1 MQDTLCGHLHAPAPA
16 TFITQDW
23 AAYRDEAHL
32 AWSLLYERRMATL
45 GQTGSRVFLDGARAI
60 GLGATQVPDL
70 AAVNARLTP
79 RAGWRAV
86 PVSGFLPAREFF
98 ACLAERR
105 FPTTVTV
112 RPLAQLDYLPE
123 PDIFHDVFGHV
134 PLHADPVFAD
144 FLQRFGQAAI
154 LARTDAEVEA
164 MARLFWFTVEFG
176 LVREDGEVKVYGSG
190 LISSH
195 GDAANA
201 LGSRCERRPFVLDD
215 VLAQPFEIDRLQDVL
230 FVVDRFSTL
239 FTAVDAAVERLKAGE
254 LV

>member
-1 MQDTLCGHLHAPAPA
+1 MQDMLCAHLHTPAPA

-23 AAYRDEAHL
+23 AAYSDENHL
-32 AWSLLYERRMATL
+32 AWSMLYERRMATL
-45 GQTGSRVFLDGARAI
+45 RATGSRVFLDGAVAI
-60 GLGATQVPDL
+60 GLGATRVPDL
-70 AAVNARLTP
+70 AEVNGRLTP
-79 RAGWRAV
+79 KTGWRAV

-105 FPTTVTV
+105 FPTTVSV
-112 RPLAQLDYLPE
+112 RPLQQLDYLPE

-144 FLQRFGQAAI
+144 FLHLFGTAA
-154 LARTDAEVEA
+154 ARATREEDVEA

-176 LVREDGEVKVYGSG
+176 LVREAGEVKVYGSG

-201 LGSRCERRPFVLDD
+201 LGARCDRRPFTLDA

-230 FVVDRFSTL
+230 FVVEDFAQL
-239 FTAVDAAVERLKAGE
+239 FAAVDEARARLA
-254 LV
+254 LL